1 MAHLFLTAAKVP
13 PPRWREAFPDALVG
27 VDTIGRQAV
36 AGDVVWVHAEDPKIT
51 SGRVRDVL
59 ARFPASVVVVLAN
72 IPNDDEAVA
81 ALGTGAHGYCN
92 AYADPEVLK
101 EVAEVVRRGGLWVGE
116 SLLSRLLVGLTQRFG
131 EHAAGNPGN
140 PDPLSCLSEREREI
154 ARRVVRGGS
163 NKEIARELNIAERTV
178 KAHLTVAFEK
188 LGVRDR
194 LQLALACGGLK

>member
-1 MAHLFLTAAKVP
+1 MAHLFLTAAKAA

-27 VDTIGRQAV
+27 VDTVGRRPA
-36 AGDVVWVHAEDPKIT
+36 AGDVVWLHAEDAKLTP
-51 SGRVRDVL
+51 GRVRDVL
-59 ARFPASVVVVLAN
+59 TRFPGSVVVVLAN
-72 IPNDDEAVA
+72 IPNDDEAMA

-101 EVAEVVRRGGLWVGE
+101 EVAEVVSRRGLWVGE

-131 EHAAGNPGN
+131 EHAADNPGN
-140 PDPLSCLSEREREI
+140 PGPLSRLTEREREI
-154 ARRVVRGGS
+154 ARRVARGGS

-178 KAHLTVAFEK
+178 KAHLTVVFEK

-194 LQLALACGGLK
+194 LQLALACSGLK